1 MNYSWTFIVIILLS
15 LVYYINKINITESI
29 KDTINLYIFNSVS
42 ILFILIGI
50 YYCIFFGLERGLFT
64 TIIIWCLFVVATP
77 IPEAGLLVSIP
88 LKNLLK
94 IDLDITQFFV
104 SLFALSFIFYS
115 YYFFRQSL
123 KHSKSGKILL
133 KIIDFGSFQI
143 FITSIVASIT
153 ISYLINE
160 VIDNILHNKSIYNI
174 KNLIFFAIF
183 IVLFIIYFIFL
194 KRFI

>member
-1 MNYSWTFIVIILLS
+1 MNYSWTFIVIILLY

-50 YYCIFFGLERGLFT
+50 YYCIFFGLKRGLFT

-77 IPEAGLLVSIP
+77 IPEVGLLVSIP

-94 IDLDITQFFV
+94 IDLDISQFFV
-104 SLFALSFIFYS
+104 FLFALSFIFYS

-123 KHSKSGKILL
+123 KQSKSGQFLL

-143 FITSIVASIT
+143 FITSIVASISM
-153 ISYLINE
+153 SYLINE

-183 IVLFIIYFIFL
+183 ILLFIIYFIFL
-194 KRFI
+194 KIFI

>member
-1 MNYSWTFIVIILLS
+1 MNYSWTFIVIILLY

-50 YYCIFFGLERGLFT
+50 YYCIFFGLKRGLFT

-123 KHSKSGKILL
+123 KQSKSGQFLL

-143 FITSIVASIT
+143 FITSIVASISM
-153 ISYLINE
+153 SYLINE

-183 IVLFIIYFIFL
+183 ILLFIIYFIFL
-194 KRFI
+194 KIFI

>member
-1 MNYSWTFIVIILLS
+1 MVIICLS
-15 LVYYINKINITESI
+15 LVYYINKINITERI

-64 TIIIWCLFVVATP
+64 TVIIWCLFVVATP

-94 IDLDITQFFV
+94 IDLDITQIFV

-123 KHSKSGKILL
+123 KHSKSGQLLL

-143 FITSIVASIT
+143 FITSIVASISM
-153 ISYLINE
+153 SYLINE
-160 VIDNILHNKSIYNI
+160 VIDNILHKKSVYNI
-174 KNLIFFAIF
+174 KNLLFFAIF
-183 IVLFIIYFIFL
+183 IVLFISYFIFL

>member
-1 MNYSWTFIVIILLS
+1 MNYSWTFMVIICLS

-64 TIIIWCLFVVATP
+64 TVIIWCLFVVATP

-104 SLFALSFIFYS
+104 SLFALSFIFFS
-115 YYFFRQSL
+115 YYFFRQCL
-123 KHSKSGKILL
+123 KHSKSGQLLL

-143 FITSIVASIT
+143 FITSIVASISM
-153 ISYLINE
+153 SYLINE
-160 VIDNILHNKSIYNI
+160 VIDNILHKKSIYNI
-174 KNLIFFAIF
+174 KNLLFFAIF
-183 IVLFIIYFIFL
+183 IVLFISYFIFL